1 MAKNPYM
8 NRRSRSNPVGANSYI
23 DDAFTSKDAKMLR
36 GLEDMPSSV
45 GYRRGEVG
53 LDDRRRGVVDP
64 DALATAAK
72 PARDLYANR
81 IFRVQNLN
89 DSYFPKADPPLAPKR
104 LKGGLAAYLD
114 GWTPEDEKLEGA
126 QTVYSGVF
134 RLTPR
139 KGEMAEKGGTTVDY
153 WSGGFE
159 ALKSIGSNWLSDPA
173 GRNYAFE
180 NLAPWTPDNPQGT
193 GVWRD
198 IGTLILTGSVRGDE
212 AFAATHFLKQV
223 MSPSLRAYTRNALS
237 RKDLETNLQ
246 QGFHNILAA
255 IYGNWNKEIVD
266 AAHLRG
272 VQRVQMQ
279 MAHAE
284 SQSAL
289 RAAAGSGRGTTQVRA
304 IGAAGRMAERSQNQL
319 RPPVSQAP
327 AAVERAMETAAAAIT
342 APVTP
347 SHPVEAKIRVLR
359 RMGVNERISA
369 RILATSSVAE
379 QMEFID
385 DVMAGWSN

>member
-1 MAKNPYM
+1 
-8 NRRSRSNPVGANSYI
+8 
-23 DDAFTSKDAKMLR
+23 
-36 GLEDMPSSV
+36 
-45 GYRRGEVG
+45 
-53 LDDRRRGVVDP
+53 
-64 DALATAAK
+64 
-72 PARDLYANR
+72 
-81 IFRVQNLN
+81 
-89 DSYFPKADPPLAPKR
+89 
-104 LKGGLAAYLD
+104 
-114 GWTPEDEKLEGA
+114 
-126 QTVYSGVF
+126 
-134 RLTPR
+134 
-139 KGEMAEKGGTTVDY
+139 
-153 WSGGFE
+153 
-159 ALKSIGSNWLSDPA
+159 
-173 GRNYAFE
+173 
-180 NLAPWTPDNPQGT
+180 
-193 GVWRD
+193 
-198 IGTLILTGSVRGDE
+198 
-212 AFAATHFLKQV
+212 

-359 RMGVNERISA
+359 RMGVNERIIA